1 MEILK
6 GIGASKGIA
15 IGELHFYK
23 KIEVDVSKREISNP
37 QAEIERFKDAH
48 GKAIEELDKLYNKA
62 LAEVGEQEAM
72 IFDIHKM
79 MLDDLDYLDAIYNMI
94 NEDKVNAEY
103 AVNQTAQSFSEI
115 FSSMD
120 DEYMRERAADVIDIS
135 DKVIRILQNAQATD
149 LSDIEGQVVLM
160 AKDFMPSET
169 VGFDKNKILAF
180 VTEGGSKISHSAIL
194 ARTIGI
200 PAVVGVPDL
209 LRKGYA
215 DGTRVIVDG
224 FGGELFVEPD
234 LATVQ
239 KWAGKRDEYLY
250 SRQQLLQYIGK
261 PSIAKNGKRVEVN
274 ANIGHPSDIES
285 VEENDA
291 EGIGLFRSEF
301 IYMESNDF
309 PSEEKQFEIY
319 KSIAQKMAPKRVI
332 VRTLDLGADKQADY
346 FDLGKED
353 NPAMG
358 YRAVRICLDKREIF
372 YTQLRALYRASAFGN
387 ISIMVPMIISVEEV
401 LQTKKMIAEIL
412 ADFDKNGIKYAGNV
426 EFGIMIE
433 TPAAVMISDELAK
446 EVDFFSVG
454 TNDLTQYTLAA
465 DRMNS
470 KIEHLYN
477 PRHKA
482 VLRMIRMAADNA
494 HKNGKWIGICGE
506 SASDLELTEFY
517 LAIGIDELSVTPTAV
532 LDVRKRIIEAELDEE
547 KINKLRDI

>member
-23 KIEVDVSKREISNP
+23 KIDVDVSKREISNP

-48 GKAIEELDKLYNKA
+48 GKAIEELDRLYNKA
-62 LAEVGEQEAM
+62 LTEVGEEEAM

-94 NEDKVNAEY
+94 NEERVNAEF

-120 DEYMRERAADVIDIS
+120 DEYMRERAADVIDVS

-149 LSDIEGQVVLM
+149 LSDIEGQVILM

-180 VTEGGSKISHSAIL
+180 VTEQGSKISHSAIL

-200 PAVVGVPDL
+200 PAVVGVSDL
-209 LRKGYA
+209 LNKGYA

-224 FGGELFVEPD
+224 FGGDIFVEPD

-239 KWAGKRDEYLY
+239 KWAGKRDEFLY

-285 VEENDA
+285 VVENDA

-319 KSIAQKMAPKRVI
+319 KNIAQKMAPKRVI

-387 ISIMVPMIISVEEV
+387 ISIMVPMIISVDEV

-532 LDVRKRIIEAELDEE
+532 LDVRKKIIEAELDSE
-547 KINKLRDI
+547 KIDKLRDI